1 MITTMRS
8 RLSTSLAAIA
18 VTSAT
23 VLGGGAA
30 GGGAATAS
38 AQPVPSLLPPHLA
51 VQVDGLVSQVRAAVP
66 PEAWAAVG
74 STGMVYQDISGDL
87 RGGIIAEIDAYR
99 AAHGRGALA
108 PNPDLDREA
117 QAWAER
123 LAARD
128 EVVHNTSLIDRGY
141 GENIVSA
148 GTHCRAACLVDL
160 WKKSPGHNENLLD
173 PHYRSAGMGI
183 AYGAGKV
190 FVVHNFAY

>member
-8 RLSTSLAAIA
+8 RLITSLATVA
-18 VTSAT
+18 VTSAA
-23 VLGGGAA
+23 LIG

-38 AQPVPSLLPPHLA
+38 AQAVPSFVPPHLVPQA
-51 VQVDGLVSQVRAAVP
+51 EQVLSQVRAALP
-66 PEAWAAVG
+66 PEVWAAAG
-74 STGMVYQDISGDL
+74 STGMTYQDVSGGL
-87 RGGIIAEIDAYR
+87 REGIIAEINGYR
-99 AAHGRGALA
+99 VAHGLGTLA
-108 PNPDLDREA
+108 PNPGLDHEA

-128 EVVHNTSLIDRGY
+128 VVVHNDALINRGH

-148 GTHCRAACLVDL
+148 GTFCGATCLVDL
-160 WKKSPGHNENLLD
+160 WKRSPGHNVNLLD
-173 PHYRSAGMGI
+173 PDYRSAGMGI

>member
-8 RLSTSLAAIA
+8 RLTTSLAAIA

-23 VLGGGAA
+23 VLGGGAL
-30 GGGAATAS
+30 GGGVATAS
-38 AQPVPSLLPPHLA
+38 AQPLPAFIPDHLA
-51 VQVDGLVSQVRAAVP
+51 VQVEGVVSQVRAALP

-74 STGMVYQDISGDL
+74 SSGMGYQDISGGL
-87 RGGIIAEIDAYR
+87 REGIIAEINDYR
-99 AAHGRGALA
+99 SAHGRGVLE
-108 PNPDLDREA
+108 PNPALDHEA
-117 QAWAER
+117 QMWAER

-128 EVVHNTSLIDRGY
+128 VVVHNTALIDRGH

-148 GTHCRAACLVDL
+148 GTYCGPVCLVDL
-160 WKKSPGHNENLLD
+160 WKKSPGHNVNLLD